1 MASTVWIARHGN
13 RQDFVDP
20 HWPKTADRP
29 YDPGLSPDGLVQA
42 RRLAERME
50 REHIVALFSSPFL
63 RTVETANEIAELL
76 DLSIFI
82 EPGISEWFNQ
92 EWFPHAPETLS
103 SDQLVERF
111 PRVDLS
117 YTSNVRPNFPESED
131 DAMRRS
137 AEAAH
142 AIANRFPEPVLL
154 VGHGV
159 SVAGAAIGLDADA
172 VIRECGLCCLFKIAR
187 RDDAWKMELCADV
200 SHLDEVVAANR
211 FN

>member
-20 HWPKTADRP
+20 NWPKTADRP
-29 YDPGLSPDGLVQA
+29 YDPGLSPDGIEQA
-42 RRLAERME
+42 RRLGERMQH
-50 REHIVALFSSPFL
+50 EHLGAIFSSPFL
-63 RTVETANEIAELL
+63 RTVQTANEIAEIM
-76 DLSIFI
+76 DMPIFV
-82 EPGISEWFNQ
+82 EPGISEWHND
-92 EWFPHAPETLS
+92 EWFPHAPTTLS
-103 SDQLVERF
+103 SAELVKQF

-117 YTSNVRPNFPESED
+117 YTSNMRPEYPESEN

-159 SVAGAAIGLDADA
+159 SVAGAAAGLDRDA
-172 VIRECGLCCLFKIAR
+172 VIRECGLCCLFKISL
-187 RDDAWKMELCADV
+187 RDEVWKMELCADV

>member
-1 MASTVWIARHGN
+1 MANTVWIARHGN

-29 YDPGLSPDGLVQA
+29 YDPGLSPDGIEQA
-42 RRLAERME
+42 KRLGERMQ
-50 REHIVALFSSPFL
+50 REHIGAIFSSPFL
-63 RTVETANEIAELL
+63 RTIETANEVAEVL
-76 DLSIFI
+76 DLPIFV
-82 EPGISEWFNQ
+82 EPGISEWFND
-92 EWFPHAPETLS
+92 EWFPHAPGTLKRAE
-103 SDQLVERF
+103 LVERF

-117 YTSNVRPNFPESED
+117 YTSNVRPTYPESED

-142 AIANRFPEPVLL
+142 AIASRFAEPVLL

-159 SVAGAAIGLDADA
+159 SVAGAAIGLDSDA
-172 VIRECGLCCLFKIAR
+172 VIRECGLCCLFKINR
-187 RDDAWKMELCADV
+187 LDDSWKMELCADV

>member
-29 YDPGLSPDGLVQA
+29 YDPGLSPDGFDQA
-42 RRLAERME
+42 RRLGERMQ
-50 REHIVALFSSPFL
+50 REHIGALFSSPFL
-63 RTVETANEIAELL
+63 RTVETANEIAEIL
-76 DLSIFI
+76 DLPIFI
-82 EPGISEWFNQ
+82 EPGISEWFNE
-92 EWFPHAPETLS
+92 EWFSHSPRTLPGE
-103 SDQLVERF
+103 QLVRSF

-117 YTSNVRPNFPESED
+117 YTSNVRPNYPESEA

-142 AIANRFPEPVLL
+142 AIANHFPEPVLL

-159 SVAGAAIGLDADA
+159 SVAGATVGLDPDA
-172 VIRECGLCCLFKIAR
+172 VIRECGLCCLFKIVR
-187 RDDAWKMELCADV
+187 HDDAWEMELCADV
-200 SHLDEVVAANR
+200 SHLDEEVAATR

>member
-1 MASTVWIARHGN
+1 MARTVWIARHGN

-20 HWPKTADRP
+20 HWPKTAERP
-29 YDPGLSPDGLVQA
+29 YDPGLSPDGVEQA
-42 RRLAERME
+42 RRLAERMK
-50 REHIVALFSSPFL
+50 REQVGALFSSPFL

-76 DLSIFI
+76 DLPIFI
-82 EPGISEWFNQ
+82 EPGISEWFNDA
-92 EWFPHAPETLS
+92 WFPHAPVTLS
-103 SDQLVERF
+103 SEELVKRF

-117 YTSNVRPNFPESED
+117 YTSNVRPTYPESED

-159 SVAGAAIGLDADA
+159 SVAGVAVGLDADA
-172 VIRECGLCCLFKIAR
+172 VIEECGLCCLFKIVR
-187 RDDAWKMELCADV
+187 QNEEWEMELCADV
-200 SHLDEVVAANR
+200 SHLDEKVAANR

>member
-1 MASTVWIARHGN
+1 MAQTVWIARHGN

-20 HWPKTADRP
+20 DWMKSAERP
-29 YDPGLSPDGLVQA
+29 YDPGLSPDGVVQA
-42 RRLAERME
+42 RKLAERMASE
-50 REHIVALFSSPFL
+50 DVSAIFSSPFL
-63 RTVETANEIAELL
+63 RTVETANQIAELL
-76 DLSIFI
+76 DLPIFI
-82 EPGISEWFNQ
+82 EPGISEWFNS
-92 EWFPHAPETLS
+92 EWFPAAPQTLPS
-103 SDQLVERF
+103 GELVARF

-117 YTSNVRPNFPESED
+117 YASDVRPTYPESED

-142 AIANRFPEPVLL
+142 AITEQFPDPVLL

-159 SVAGAAIGLDADA
+159 SVAGATKGLDHDA
-172 VIRECGLCCLFKIAR
+172 VVRECGLCCLFKIVR
-187 RDDAWKMELCADV
+187 ESEAWEMTLCADV